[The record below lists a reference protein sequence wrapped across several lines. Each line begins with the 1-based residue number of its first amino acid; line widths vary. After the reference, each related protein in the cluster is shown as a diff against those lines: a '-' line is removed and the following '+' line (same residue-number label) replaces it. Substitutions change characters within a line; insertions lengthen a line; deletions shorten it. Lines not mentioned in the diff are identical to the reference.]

1 MEQLNRNGGAELDAA
16 STPGIPD
23 VVPRTI
29 EKDNASTPL
38 ATPPSNGQLDNDTIY
53 SLGDG
58 AGAPEGIVLDP
69 QLASHNGRYKDD
81 ESGAFV
87 NAGYDSLR
95 GQQYLPHHGA
105 YSSVPSL
112 PHERLPTPPLQLK
125 SFPYTDPA
133 RSDTQ
138 RVGRSPILGHTSASA
153 YARHEFQH
161 SLHHDAARPILPPIQ
176 ESLSNTSSD
185 FAWLSD
191 HRAKRLRFSSNGD
204 SHGDSAEVGY
214 VRSLEPDRANYQYR
228 ADAQSPSSSLLT
240 PYTGLGTMTN
250 TPATPG
256 SSIASEELYGRAQS
270 KRPSLG
276 VQSPPNVRRLSV
288 NSLLT
293 GPPRDED
300 TPGRWRIGSSRYP
313 KIEKDGFTI
322 YGYDH
327 GHPDLDIPKNDDANA
342 IAFAS
347 PATARVRPRGV
358 HGTSPEPDARDYTA
372 LGSQV
377 KDIAFERGGY
387 YAQPVPVRIPIAL
400 EPLPPQ
406 LLQNPMNLLYFH
418 HFLNHTARIL
428 VPHDCPENPLRHV
441 LPQMAVRN
449 PNLLNLLLA
458 YSASHRA
465 RLLDHPEPANRI
477 AMWVQDVFPSLRRAI
492 KDSNEQ
498 VSDAN
503 LATAIMLASL
513 EIVSPNTFEV
523 PISWQDHLQMARKII
538 GDRGGPRY
546 IRRTGKVPYFL
557 SCWFAYLDVLGTL
570 SGNKYGQSLR
580 GIYWTDDDP
589 GTEDDFQ
596 IDCLLGFT
604 NRCIGLLAEIA
615 ELARV
620 CDQQRAELNSNSRL
634 DWSPD
639 QSTLNAAMQLKGQL
653 KESREHVNGCSH
665 RHPEIDQPDDA
676 AWDSHEIYATNE
688 AFHWAGLIYLER
700 RVLGRPSS
708 GSEVQDAIRAIVG
721 ALDRVRKGSTAEA
734 CLIFPMFMA
743 GCEAI
748 DCGHRDKIM
757 ERLRNVE
764 GWGMTQVC
772 GKEITFGQE
781 NVTDMVN

>member
-1 MEQLNRNGGAELDAA
+1 M
-16 STPGIPD
+16 
-23 VVPRTI
+23 VVPTTTK
-29 EKDNASTPL
+29 ETNASVSL
-38 ATPPSNGQLDNDTIY
+38 AIQPSSGRLDDDTTY
-53 SLGDG
+53 SLSDG
-58 AGAPEGIVLDP
+58 AGAHGGIVLDP

-81 ESGAFV
+81 ESGAFGIG
-87 NAGYDSLR
+87 GYDNLR
-95 GQQYLPHHGA
+95 VKQYSPHHSA
-105 YSSVPSL
+105 YSSIPPL
-112 PHERLPTPPLQLK
+112 QRERLPTPPLQLK
-125 SFPYTDPA
+125 SFPYADPA

-138 RVGRSPILGHTSASA
+138 AIQQSPVLGHTPAPA
-153 YARHEFQH
+153 YARHELQYG
-161 SLHHDAARPILPPIQ
+161 LHYDAAKPILPPIQ

-185 FAWLSD
+185 FAWLSGR
-191 HRAKRLRFSSNGD
+191 RAKRLRFSSNGD
-204 SHGDSAEVGY
+204 SPGGSPEVGY
-214 VRSLEPDRANYQYR
+214 IRSLEPDKANYQYR

-256 SSIASEELYGRAQS
+256 SSIASEELYGRVQS
-270 KRPSLG
+270 NRPSLG
-276 VQSPPNVRRLSV
+276 VQSPSNKTTRRLSV

-300 TPGRWRIGSSRYP
+300 TPGRWRTNSTRYLR
-313 KIEKDGFTI
+313 IEEDGFII

-327 GHPDLDIPKNDDANA
+327 GHPDLDKHKNDDANA
-342 IAFAS
+342 IVCGS

-358 HGTSPEPDARDYTA
+358 HGTSPESDARDYTA

-406 LLQNPMNLLYFH
+406 LLHNPMNLLYFH

-441 LPQMAVRN
+441 LPQMAVCN

-465 RLLDHPEPANRI
+465 RLLDHPEPVNRI

-492 KDSNEQ
+492 EDSNEQ

-523 PISWQDHLQMARKII
+523 PVSWQDFLRMARKII

-546 IRRTGKVPYFL
+546 IRRKGKVPYFL
-557 SCWFAYLDVLGTL
+557 SCWFAYLDVVGTL

-653 KESREHVNGCSH
+653 KESREHVSGCSH
-665 RHPEIDQPDDA
+665 RHPEIDQPDHA

-688 AFHWAGLIYLER
+688 AFHWAGLIYLDR

-734 CLIFPMFMA
+734 CLIFPMFLA

-748 DCGHRDKIM
+748 DCEHRDKIM

-772 GKEITFGQE
+772 GKEITFGEE
-781 NVTDMVN
+781 NVTDMVKRIGP